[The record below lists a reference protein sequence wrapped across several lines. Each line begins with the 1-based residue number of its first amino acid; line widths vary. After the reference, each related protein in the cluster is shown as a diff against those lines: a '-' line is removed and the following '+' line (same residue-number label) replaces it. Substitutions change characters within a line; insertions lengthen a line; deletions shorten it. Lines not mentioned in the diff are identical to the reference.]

1 MIDFDSKFYC
11 KGVMLKQDCFVTDC
25 LHKGLAWCLSRNL
38 SLYIVWFSVFL
49 PATNCTLFFLQTRL
63 ADWKDGGLS
72 SKFMFSRLKQASLEL
87 QQYEESAAPPGWKCV
102 WDRWAWWKLNKVK
115 QDHLPPLP
123 HPNPPPQSYVR
134 AHIHHSSYGRWYV
147 TMVTM
152 VTWHHVIIGCALL
165 CEWGSVECEGKI
177 LFMCPKEIGLANKQR
192 GERRMR

>member
-1 MIDFDSKFYC
+1 MVEFGSKFYRE
-11 KGVMLKQDCFVTDC
+11 GVMLKQGCFATEWWWFYVWVEIC
-25 LHKGLAWCLSRNL
+25 LYAKSDILSS
-38 SLYIVWFSVFL
+38 SLKLTVHCFL
-49 PATNCTLFFLQTRL
+49 LQTRL

-102 WDRWAWWKLNKVK
+102 WDRWAWWKLNKFK

-192 GERRMR
+192 GKTRTW